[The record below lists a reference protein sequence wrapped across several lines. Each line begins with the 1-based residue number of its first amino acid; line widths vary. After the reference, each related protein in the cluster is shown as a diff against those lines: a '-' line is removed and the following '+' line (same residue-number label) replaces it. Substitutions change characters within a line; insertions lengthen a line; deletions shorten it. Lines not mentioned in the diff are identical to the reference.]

1 MTTATSTPTR
11 RLLQVVATA
20 ALLALTGCGTSASQQ
35 PVTSPWHLDQVQ
47 VLAQWRTAADAG
59 LVAIGYGDA
68 WVPNPGLGTIS
79 KIDIRTNRVVAT
91 IPIGDH
97 HAMLARCGQLTVHD
111 VPHGSF
117 LIRRC
122 ELPSAVAAGSGS
134 IWVTNNDDDS
144 VVRIDPASDRI
155 QAVIPTGIRLFGLAA
170 GPSGAWATDLSGSV
184 VHIDAQSNRVIATLH
199 VPGQPSGLTVTDDG
213 VWVSQTY
220 DNTVTRIDPQTDY
233 VIATIPVDLR
243 PLPVIV
249 GLGGVWVR
257 NVWGEGP
264 GTVSRIDP
272 GTNRVVASIPI
283 GPNAGRDGL
292 DGMAIG
298 NGLVW
303 VSGIYLEAIDPASNR
318 VVVRRFHQTNA
329 LTFGA
334 GSIWAT
340 DLVGTI
346 SRIEPPAPTASS
358 PFPW

>member
-1 MTTATSTPTR
+1 M
-11 RLLQVVATA
+11 
-20 ALLALTGCGTSASQQ
+20 LALAGCAAPASQR
-35 PVTSPWHLDQVQ
+35 PLPSPTLQDQVH

-59 LVAIGYGDA
+59 LVAVEFGAA

-79 KIDIRTNRVVAT
+79 KIDVHTDRVVAT
-91 IPIGDH
+91 ISVGDH
-97 HAMLARCGQLTVHD
+97 HAMLARCGTLTVHD

-122 ELPSAVAAGSGS
+122 ELPSAVATGAGSVWATKNDDGS
-134 IWVTNNDDDS
+134 I
-144 VVRIDPASDRI
+144 VRIDPVTDRI
-155 QAVIPTGIRLFGLAA
+155 QAVIPTGIKLFGLAA
-170 GPSGAWATDLSGSV
+170 ASSGAWGTDLSGSV
-184 VHIDAQSNRVIATLH
+184 VHIDAQTNRVVATLH
-199 VPGQPSGLTVTDDG
+199 VPGQPSGLIVADDA

-220 DNTVTRIDPQTDY
+220 DNSVTRIDPVSNT
-233 VIATIPVDLR
+233 VIATIPVGVR
-243 PLPVIV
+243 PLPVVV

-257 NVWGEGP
+257 NVWGEGQ

-272 GTNRVVASIPI
+272 VTNRVVASIAI

-298 NGLVW
+298 NGLIW
-303 VSGIYLEAIDPASNR
+303 VSGIYLEGIDPTSNH

-329 LTFGA
+329 LAFGA

-340 DLVGTI
+340 DLEGTI